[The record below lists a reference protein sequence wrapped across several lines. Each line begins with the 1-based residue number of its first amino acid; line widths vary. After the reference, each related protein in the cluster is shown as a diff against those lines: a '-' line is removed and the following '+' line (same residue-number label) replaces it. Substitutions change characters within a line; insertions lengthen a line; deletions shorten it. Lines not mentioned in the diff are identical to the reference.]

1 MLGTIVN
8 ALAIIVGA
16 FFGILLKKGIPEKIS
31 DLVMKAVGLCVLYV
45 GLSGALEG
53 KNSLVMIISM
63 VFGAVIGGLLD
74 LDDKLKRLGL
84 FCEEKLSKNKENGT
98 FAEGFVTASLLFCVG
113 AMAIVGPLQ
122 SGLSND
128 NSTLFTKSILD
139 GISSI
144 IFASQF
150 GVGVMLSALAVFV
163 YQGSIALLAQWVAP
177 VLSEAAI
184 CEMTCVG
191 SLLIIGLA
199 LNILKITKIKVMNF
213 VPAIFLVPIV
223 LWAYNFIANFIT
235 RW

>member
-150 GVGVMLSALAVFV
+150 GVGVMLSALAVFA

-213 VPAIFLVPIV
+213 VPAIFLVPVV
-223 LWAYNFIANFIT
+223 LWIYEFIVKLFA
-235 RW
+235 

>member
-8 ALAIIVGA
+8 ALAIIAGA
-16 FFGILLKKGIPEKIS
+16 ILGILLKKGIPEKIS
-31 DLVMKAVGLCVLYV
+31 TIIMQAVGLCVLYI
-45 GLSGALEG
+45 GLSGTLKGE
-53 KNSLVMIISM
+53 NSLVIIISM
-63 VFGAVIGGLLD
+63 VLGAILGSILD
-74 LDDKLKRLGL
+74 LDDKLNKLGL
-84 FCEEKLSKNKENGT
+84 FCEKNFSKSGGNGN
-98 FAEGFVTASLLFCVG
+98 FAQGFVTASLLFCVG

-150 GVGVMLSALAVFV
+150 GIGVSLSALAVFV
-163 YQGSIALLAQWVAP
+163 YQGTIALLAQWVAP
-177 VLSEAAI
+177 ILSEVAI

-223 LWAYNFIANFIT
+223 LWTYNFIANFIT
-235 RW
+235 R

>member
-235 RW
+235 R

>member
-177 VLSEAAI
+177 FLSEAAI

-223 LWAYNFIANFIT
+223 LWTYNFIANFIT
-235 RW
+235 R